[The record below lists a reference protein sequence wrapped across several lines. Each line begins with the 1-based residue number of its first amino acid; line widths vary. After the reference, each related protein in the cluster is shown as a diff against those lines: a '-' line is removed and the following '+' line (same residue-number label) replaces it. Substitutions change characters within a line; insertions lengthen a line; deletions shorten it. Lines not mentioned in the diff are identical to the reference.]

1 MKRIT
6 VTQIYELGVCFDV
19 DVSDDFTYDDM
30 INSFTDFPIRAEVNA
45 VWEDTENVKVINTTI
60 DWLDSLTGGDALI
73 LSEWNEDKG
82 GVYRIEPTEEQEE
95 AQ

>member
-1 MKRIT
+1 MKRIG
-6 VTQIYELGVCFDV
+6 VTLTYELGVTFDV

-30 INSFTDFPIRAEVNA
+30 INTFTDFPINAVVNA
-45 VWEDTENVKVINTTI
+45 VWEDTENVKVIGTNI
-60 DWLDSLTGGDALI
+60 EWLDSLTGDDALI
-73 LSEWNEDKG
+73 LSAWNEDKG

>member
-1 MKRIT
+1 MKRIA
-6 VTQIYELGVCFDV
+6 VTLTYELGVTIDV
-19 DVSDDFTYDDM
+19 DVSDNFTYDDM

-45 VWEDTENVKVINTTI
+45 VWEDTENVKVIGANI
-60 DWLDSLTGGDALI
+60 EWLVSLTGDGTLI

-95 AQ
+95 A